1 MCNRGDDLNVSTYYL
16 HQEENPYG
24 FFYKFKGFS
33 NFGFFLDILSNKRLY
48 AAHFGELNDP
58 MEGIYQSQKELNNE
72 AIGKQ
77 KKKKYEHRI
86 CSLTKDPTNP
96 LMWAFYADNGFGC
109 CIKLKLGD
117 GMKPVKV
124 SYDKTIQDLTNSNLD
139 AEEIL
144 HHKLSQWGNEKEWR
158 VITEGNKEFVPISIN
173 SIFLGLKI
181 SDEDFNLYKKII
193 HAIDSSIH
201 VGKVSISQNGT
212 YNLEADNN

>member
-1 MCNRGDDLNVSTYYL
+1 
-16 HQEENPYG
+16 
-24 FFYKFKGFS
+24 
-33 NFGFFLDILSNKRLY
+33 
-48 AAHFGELNDP
+48 
-58 MEGIYQSQKELNNE
+58 
-72 AIGKQ
+72 
-77 KKKKYEHRI
+77 
-86 CSLTKDPTNP
+86 
-96 LMWAFYADNGFGC
+96 MWAFYADNGFGC

-212 YNLEADNN
+212 YNLEADNTRICKSFYINDLCIKR